1 MHRQFLSSSSIYNCV
16 HSMWVFSFYPFWYI
30 CLSRSWAWHINV
42 IHVSKLIAA
51 LKGTAADWIAQR
63 ASGNSG
69 KGTEDEE
76 LQNKPQ
82 QPFQFQY
89 KRNLAFLLYGGFY
102 QGLFGEY
109 LYNDIF
115 SQLFGTDNDMLTAVK
130 KLVFNLVVIAP
141 FLCLPMAYIIKSFI
155 FGKAVSAGVREYIH
169 DVRAN
174 SLVVRDTLCYIFVF
188 LMNNTCFSTN
198 LHYFINCN
206 QIVWRKNIGC
216 CGALWILWHFP

>member
-1 MHRQFLSSSSIYNCV
+1 MDINIAELKHSIIEIILCIDNFFLHHRYTTAFT
-16 HSMWVFSFYPFWYI
+16 
-30 CLSRSWAWHINV
+30 
-42 IHVSKLIAA
+42 VSA

-174 SLVVRDTLCYIFVF
+174 SLVKKYWMLWGPVNSLTFSVVPEHMRITFIASISFFWSIFLASVSGK
-188 LMNNTCFSTN
+188 NTKD
-198 LHYFINCN
+198 
-206 QIVWRKNIGC
+206 Q
-216 CGALWILWHFP
+216 